1 MYISHNL
8 RYHICLYTYVCVC
21 MCMWAYPGSSDGK
34 ELPAMQKN
42 QVGSLDWK
50 DPTEKGMAIHSSIL
64 AWRIPWTEEPRR
76 LQSMGLQKVGHD

>member
-1 MYISHNL
+1 M
-8 RYHICLYTYVCVC
+8 CVC

-64 AWRIPWTEEPRR
+64 AWRIPWTKEHDG
-76 LQSMGLQKVGHD
+76 LQSMELQRVGHN